1 LYKDKVASSNSS
13 CEKTDCPGGFLLPI
27 LTIILFL
34 ATSNF
39 DELTV
44 ILETYNGKSTGIVLR
59 TNGKTTEKEEIHQ
72 ALIYKGKKQA
82 SIMITEI
89 TGILSSF
96 LKPHC
101 TDVFLSVG
109 LVVVGTIIMNG
120 VEMKALVRYDIFNMC
135 EKLKNLRKDVSDMF
149 KKSDVCPKPDSSNN
163 VDSDSDDDWND
174 SGEKQ
179 PILGT
184 ADSGDK
190 NIRFANH
197 ILISCKNI
205 MDLYNVGGFSL
216 NPEQSITVK
225 FKPNG
230 NKFISL
236 SLDNISKI
244 TRVQTYVPALRLK
257 GTDIPIIM
265 DIDNV
270 LDVEAIRKVILNFQ
284 TGSQACISNLKDP
297 DAMMG
302 SRCEVTSKVENP
314 KDGIMTSKLMKEGL
328 LLLINDMQKILQT
341 KIKGVCADTIIDKI
355 DFGVKT
361 VVGMGEALIEMVST
375 PFSGIQLSRSK
386 QITEFE
392 EQMQSVI
399 SVISKF
405 WSGRQRHKYSKLY
418 ANFIS
423 VPAGRNLFSPFCYG
437 AQEILKKILN
447 GNYNRI
453 LKNLGLEKISDKLSK
468 ILEADQWFYDN
479 PLMILNKKNA
489 SPDFVNNDPSSIC
502 MICKH
507 VFNTSDK
514 ESDVIRLHPCS
525 NLNCTDLVSIY
536 SYRCQKYVVSQLES
550 LNPDQR
556 SILDTIMAKKNVIL
570 LAAAGCGKSH
580 ILKLINLIFRQRI
593 SKEAVILLAMYN
605 NIANDLSGSTVNS
618 FFKVGVLDPL
628 KEGVH
633 VYREVLDIEEFVKEK
648 FSDSLGAK
656 RILEIKHAEVLIID
670 EVIFFLEFSL
680 LYSHNSSIEVFK
692 LRIL

>member
-1 LYKDKVASSNSS
+1 MYKDKVASSNSS

-44 ILETYNGKSTGIVLR
+44 ILETYNGKSSGIVLR
-59 TNGKTTEKEEIHQ
+59 TNGKTIEKEEIHQ
-72 ALIYKGKKQA
+72 ALIYKGREQA
-82 SIMITEI
+82 SIMIIEI

-101 TDVFLSVG
+101 TDVFFSVG
-109 LVVVGTIIMNG
+109 LVVVGTIKMNG
-120 VEMKALVRYDIFNMC
+120 EETKALVRYDIFNMC
-135 EKLKNLRKDVSDMF
+135 EKLKNLREDVSDMF
-149 KKSDVCPKPDSSNN
+149 KKIDVCPKADSSNN

-174 SGEKQ
+174 SSEKQ
-179 PILGT
+179 PILDT

-197 ILISCKNI
+197 ILISCKNF

-225 FKPNG
+225 FKSNR
-230 NKFISL
+230 NKFITL
-236 SLDNISKI
+236 SFDSKSDI
-244 TRVQTYVPALRLK
+244 KRVQTYVPALRLK
-257 GTDIPIIM
+257 GTDMPIIM
-265 DIDNV
+265 DKYNV
-270 LDVEAIRKVILNFQ
+270 LDIKAISEVILDFQ
-284 TGSQACISNLKDP
+284 TESQACISNLRDP

-328 LLLINDMQKILQT
+328 LLLINDMQNILQT
-341 KIKGVCADTIIDKI
+341 KTKGVCADTIIDKI
-355 DFGVKT
+355 DFGAKT

-375 PFSGIQLSRSK
+375 PFSGIQLSRVN

-392 EQMQSVI
+392 EQIKSVI
-399 SVISKF
+399 SVISNF
-405 WSGRQRHKYSKLY
+405 WSGRQRYKYSKLY

-423 VPAGRNLFSPFCYG
+423 VAAGRNLFSPFCYG

-453 LKNLGLEKISDKLSK
+453 LKNLGLENISNKLYNT
-468 ILEADQWFYDN
+468 LAADQWIYDN
-479 PLMILNKKNA
+479 PLMILSEKSA
-489 SPDFVNNDPSSIC
+489 SLTSVDNDPSSIC

-525 NLNCTDLVSIY
+525 NLNYTDLVSIH
-536 SYRCQKYVVSQLES
+536 SFRCQKYVASQLES

-556 SILDTIMAKKNVIL
+556 SILDTIMAEKNVIL

-593 SKEAVILLAMYN
+593 SKEAVILLAMFN
-605 NIANDLSGSTVNS
+605 NIANDLSGSTVHC
-618 FFKVGVLDPL
+618 FFKLGILNPL
-628 KEGVH
+628 EEGLH
-633 VYREVLDIEEFVKEK
+633 VFRDVFDIEEFVKEK
-648 FSDSLGAK
+648 FSDISGAK
-656 RILEIKHAEVLIID
+656 RILEIKHAKVLIID
-670 EVIFFLEFSL
+670 EVIFFLEFSTFIF
-680 LYSHNSSIEVFK
+680 SQ
-692 LRIL
+692 